1 MVWYGLMSMTVEL
14 YVPPLLAL
22 RASKRCQ
29 KDPGSVDSMCSS
41 TILIPTVTEHYFNY
55 SLNDALY
62 RTDCTYRW

>member
-1 MVWYGLMSMTVEL
+1 MVWALNLVLSTVPWYGMLWYGLMPMTVEL

-41 TILIPTVTEHYFNY
+41 TILIPPVTEH
-55 SLNDALY
+55 
-62 RTDCTYRW
+62 